1 MAKKNI
7 LELIVNTINQVQQT
21 NEANPKEPT
30 ADPNIFD
37 LLKNKLSTLETNQRN
52 KRAQQGKTPVS
63 ILDMIKNEIEGV
75 RTANKNNPNQE
86 TAPASIFDNI
96 IKKVDQRPQRQASA
110 GLRKVV
116 EDYNLDVSRV
126 PRDVIAQVQ
135 AKYIND
141 RKAFDRQYAQALND
155 LAQKY

>member
-7 LELIVNTINQVQQT
+7 LELIVNTINQVQQK
-21 NEANPKEPT
+21 NAANPNEPT

-37 LLKNKLSTLETNQRN
+37 LLKNKLSTLEQNQRT

-75 RTANKNNPNQE
+75 RTENKNNPNQE
-86 TAPASIFDNI
+86 TAPSSIFDNI
-96 IKKVDQRPQRQASA
+96 IKRVDQRPQRQASA

-116 EDYNLDVSRV
+116 EDYNLDVSRI
-126 PRDVIAQVQ
+126 PRDVISQVQ

-141 RKAFDRQYAQALND
+141 RKAFDRQFAHALND
-155 LAQKY
+155 LSKKY